1 MLVLSKKEAAVMV
14 LARMLSI
21 MADYG
26 TTEKNFY
33 NASFKNRDNL
43 SANLI
48 VENKETSNET

>member
-48 VENKETSNET
+48 VENKENSNET